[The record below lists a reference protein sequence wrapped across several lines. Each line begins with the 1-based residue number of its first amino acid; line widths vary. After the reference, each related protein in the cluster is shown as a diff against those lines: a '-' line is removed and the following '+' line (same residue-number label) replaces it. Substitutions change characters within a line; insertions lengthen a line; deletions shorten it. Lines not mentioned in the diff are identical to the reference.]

1 VTARRRAE
9 ERLLQ
14 SERLAAIGTAIT
26 GLAHESRNAL
36 QRGQANLEL
45 LSLLVENQPEAM
57 DLVRRLQRA
66 QDDLHR
72 LYEEVRAYAAPL
84 NLNLESLPVGRVV
97 REAWD
102 LLAHSRNGRA
112 VHFHEEQ
119 TSLDLVCPL
128 DRFNMVQVFR
138 NILENALSAAGDPAE
153 ISVGYM
159 SEVVDGRPVLS
170 VALRDNGP
178 GIAPENCP
186 KIFDEFFTTKTRGT
200 GLGLAI
206 VKRVVEAHGGRVSA
220 SPEYRG
226 GAEIVVTLPRGP

>member
-1 VTARRRAE
+1 V
-9 ERLLQ
+9 
-14 SERLAAIGTAIT
+14 I
-26 GLAHESRNAL
+26 
-36 QRGQANLEL
+36 
-45 LSLLVENQPEAM
+45 
-57 DLVRRLQRA
+57 
-66 QDDLHR
+66 
-72 LYEEVRAYAAPL
+72 
-84 NLNLESLPVGRVV
+84 

-119 TSLDLVCPL
+119 TSLDLVCRL

-138 NILENALSAAGDPAE
+138 NILENALAAAGDPAE

-159 SEVVDGRPVLS
+159 TEFVDGRPALS
-170 VALRDNGP
+170 IALRDNGP
-178 GIAPENCP
+178 GIAPEHCP
-186 KIFDEFFTTKTRGT
+186 RIFEEFFTTKTRGT